1 MIMIFL
7 RTGKSL
13 QDADDALNSRNV
25 EEILG
30 GQGQGQDRKTKNSS
44 GRQIIVALA
53 LLIAATVI
61 SAFITTSIYLQD
73 IIVSVGSIIGAII
86 VVVLIRKRL

>member
-30 GQGQGQDRKTKNSS
+30 DKGRGKIEKRK
-44 GRQIIVALA
+44 
-53 LLIAATVI
+53 IAPV
-61 SAFITTSIYLQD
+61 D
-73 IIVSVGSIIGAII
+73 
-86 VVVLIRKRL
+86 K